1 MEKYKKDNNFPL
13 AVFGETIPVHIRKF
27 DEEEDASGY
36 YYPTEKVIEVDSSLD
51 REDFFRVLL
60 HETMH
65 SAFDIVSLTAAISPE
80 LEEVV
85 VDTLSKV
92 VVKNFNLTR
101 KKLK

>member
-1 MEKYKKDNNFPL
+1 MARKTIPKKVPDFE
-13 AVFGETIPVHIRKF
+13 VFGERIPVKIVYI
-27 DEEEDASGY
+27 EDAGGH
-36 YYPTEKVIEVDSSLD
+36 YYPDEKRIEIDSETDPLQFD
-51 REDFFRVLL
+51 RVLL
-60 HETMH
+60 HEVFH